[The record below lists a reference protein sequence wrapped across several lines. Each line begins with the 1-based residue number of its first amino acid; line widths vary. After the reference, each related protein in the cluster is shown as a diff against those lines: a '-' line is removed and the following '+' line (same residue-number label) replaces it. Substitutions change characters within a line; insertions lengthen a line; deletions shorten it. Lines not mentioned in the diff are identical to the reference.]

1 MNEIL
6 VCSSCGREY
15 SPDEK
20 FFRCPS
26 CSSYFNLKLDGLKFD
41 PSDLNSR
48 SGSGI
53 WRYRSV
59 IPVKNDKNIVS
70 FSEEKTPLADY
81 SSDSGELLIKLDYLF
96 TSGSYKDRGAA
107 VLVSKVKELMVD
119 YVVEDSSGNAGAS
132 VAAYCARGGIGCSI
146 YVPASNS
153 EAKLSQIKSYG
164 ADLVAVEGSRA
175 ETSKRIL
182 GEAEKYY
189 YASHIWNPYFYH
201 GTKTFSYE
209 VCEQLGWEAPD
220 TVVLPVG
227 HGTLFLGSYIGFS
240 ELYNLGII
248 KKIPKFIAVQAENC
262 SPVYRKWNDLN
273 DADADANAAVSDTV
287 AEGIAITA
295 PVRINDI
302 ISVLK
307 KTGGDV
313 ITVSEKEI
321 EDTLFKL
328 IGKGFYTEPTSAAA
342 IAGSEKYLKSLKD
355 SAQGD
360 GPGPG
365 KTVTVLTGSGLKA
378 SSKIFKLFSE
388 KDK

>member
-26 CSSYFNLKLDGLKFD
+26 CSSFFNLKLDGLKFD

-70 FSEEKTPLADY
+70 FSEERTPLADY
-81 SSDSGELLIKLDYLF
+81 TSESGELLIKLDYLF

-132 VAAYCARGGIGCSI
+132 VAAYCARGGINCSI

-164 ADLVAVEGSRA
+164 AELVAVEGSRS

-182 GEAEKYY
+182 FEAEKYY

-227 HGTLFLGSYIGFS
+227 HGTLFLGSYIGFL

-262 SPVYRKWNDLN
+262 SPVYRKWNNLN
-273 DADADANAAVSDTV
+273 NDDANAASADTV
-287 AEGIAITA
+287 AEGIAITD

-302 ISVLK
+302 LSVLK

-313 ITVSEKEI
+313 IAVSEKEI

-342 IAGSEKYLKSLKD
+342 VAGSEKYLASLKNP
-355 SAQGD
+355 ALGD
-360 GPGPG
+360 GQGAE
-365 KTVTVLTGSGLKA
+365 KIVTVLTGSGLKA
-378 SSKIFKLFSE
+378 SSKIYKLFSE
-388 KDK
+388 RGK

>member
-6 VCSSCGREY
+6 VCSSCGKEY

-26 CSSYFNLKLDGLKFD
+26 CSSYFNLNLSGLEFD

-53 WRYRSV
+53 WRYKSV
-59 IPVKNDKNIVS
+59 IPVKNEKNIVS
-70 FSEEKTPLADY
+70 FREEKTPLADY
-81 SSDSGELLIKLDYLF
+81 SSESGDLLIKLDYLF

-132 VAAYCARGGIGCSI
+132 VAAYCARGGINCSI

-175 ETSKRIL
+175 ETSRQIL
-182 GEAEKYY
+182 KAAEKHY

-201 GTKTFSYE
+201 GTKTFAYE

-227 HGTLFLGSYIGFS
+227 HGTLFIGSYIGFS
-240 ELYNLGII
+240 ELHDLGII
-248 KKIPKFIAVQAENC
+248 NKIPKFIAVQAENC
-262 SPVYRKWNDLN
+262 SPVYRKWKGIE
-273 DADADANAAVSDTV
+273 DADASDTL
-287 AEGIAITA
+287 AEGIAITV
-295 PVRINDI
+295 PVRMNDI
-302 ISVLK
+302 VSIVK
-307 KTGGDV
+307 KTGGNI
-313 ITVSEKEI
+313 ITVSENEI
-321 EDTLFKL
+321 KDTLFKL

-342 IAGSEKYLKSLKD
+342 IAGAEKYMKSQKD
-355 SAQGD
+355 PLLTGEGQRNE
-360 GPGPG
+360 
-365 KTVTVLTGSGLKA
+365 KIVTVLTGSGLKA
-378 SSKIFKLFSE
+378 SSKIHKLLSE
-388 KDK
+388 KGK